1 MAMSQEEYHAI
12 GQAIDAHYQ
21 QIRKS
26 GQFTIRDGWE
36 GFNCTIQPDPGD
48 WPTLK
53 EMRSMD
59 DPKASW
65 RARGGSVTQPGAGK
79 PKPCST
85 CGKGQRVVNR
95 TRCGACLYRQRA
107 NAEGRKA
114 RTQKRHAE
122 LGRPVRAYR
131 RKQQRTD

>member
-26 GQFTIRDGWE
+26 GQFTITDGWQ
-36 GFNCTIQPDPGD
+36 GLSYAIQPDPGD

-53 EMRSMD
+53 EIRSLD

-65 RARGGSVTQPGAGK
+65 RARSGANQ

-95 TRCGACLYRQRA
+95 TRCGACLYRKRA
-107 NAEGRKA
+107 NAEGRTA

-131 RKQQRTD
+131 RKQQ